1 MKIDKI
7 HGQGFSN
14 NNQSATQS
22 NSNFADVLNS
32 ELSNVNLSNHAS
44 KRLES
49 RGINLNSQDISRM
62 SDAMDKLSKK
72 GSKESLVLMDNR
84 AFVVN
89 PSSKTIITAV
99 SQDSLKDSIFTNID
113 SAIIL

>member
-7 HGQGFSN
+7 QGQSIEN
-14 NNQSATQS
+14 KNQSTTQV
-22 NSNFADVLNS
+22 NSNFADVLNG
-32 ELSNVNLSNHAS
+32 ELNSINLSNHAS

-62 SDAMDKLSKK
+62 NDAMEKLSRK

-89 PSSKTIITAV
+89 PTSKTIITAV
-99 SQDSLKDSIFTNID
+99 SQDSLKDNIFTNID

>member
-7 HGQGFSN
+7 QGQGSSN
-14 NNQSATQS
+14 TNQSKAHPS
-22 NSNFADVLNS
+22 SNFADVLNS
-32 ELSNVNLSNHAS
+32 ELGSVNLSNHAS

-62 SDAMDKLSKK
+62 NDAMEKLSKK
-72 GSKESLVLMDNR
+72 GSKESLVLMDNK

-89 PSSKTIITAV
+89 PNSKTIITAV
-99 SQDSLKDSIFTNID
+99 SQDSLKDNIFTNID

>member
-7 HGQGFSN
+7 QGQGISN
-14 NNQSATQS
+14 KSFTKLQSDTSFAEILNNEISS
-22 NSNFADVLNS
+22 INFT
-32 ELSNVNLSNHAS
+32 NHAS

-49 RGINLNSQDISRM
+49 RGISLSSQDISRM
-62 SDAMDKLSKK
+62 NYAMERLAKK
-72 GSKESLVLMDNR
+72 GSKESLVLMDNK

-89 PSSKTIITAV
+89 PKSKTIITAV
-99 SQDSLKDSIFTNID
+99 SQENLKDNVFTNID

>member
-7 HGQGFSN
+7 QGQG
-14 NNQSATQS
+14 TS
-22 NSNFADVLNS
+22 NSSFPKLQSDSSFAQILNS
-32 ELSNVNLSNHAS
+32 ELSNINLTNHAS

-49 RGINLNSQDISRM
+49 RGISLSSQDISKM
-62 SDAMDKLSKK
+62 NYAMEKLSKK
-72 GSKESLVLMDNR
+72 GSRESLVLMDNR

-89 PSSKTIITAV
+89 PKSKTIITAV
-99 SQDSLKDSIFTNID
+99 SQENLKDNVFTNID

>member
-1 MKIDKI
+1 MKVDKVQ
-7 HGQGFSN
+7 GQNIAN
-14 NNQSATQS
+14 NTNSITQS
-22 NSNFADVLNS
+22 SSNFADVLNS
-32 ELSNVNLSNHAS
+32 ELSSINLSNHAS

-49 RGINLNSQDISRM
+49 RGISLNSQDISRM
-62 SDAMDKLSKK
+62 NDAMEKLSKK

-89 PSSKTIITAV
+89 PGSKTIITAV
-99 SQDSLKDSIFTNID
+99 SQDNLKDNIFTNID